1 MRRLVILII
10 ILITAVAPALAAEPS
25 QTAVHKQSEQPNM
38 AIHTYGGGELLEKV
52 FNSVSMLI
60 YGNSTTGIGK
70 FFNGIIRL
78 ALVIGGFAC
87 ICAAYSKGSLQPIIH
102 NFFFTSL
109 AIIALL
115 VPRTTVYIQD
125 HMAQTI
131 STANVSALRKV
142 ENVPFAMGMTATW
155 MSELSHL
162 LTKGLESVS
171 HGTNDSV
178 YNWTGHIYAGNDLL
192 QAKKCRISNPTL
204 EDNFREFC
212 RECAFRDI
220 GIGLYSKD
228 ELVHSKDLLKF
239 LEERTSNIRTVMYK
253 EPSGNNP
260 QDAIAGS
267 TNNRGAYIPCRQAMK
282 KMNEIFN
289 KKENGLLPIVLGE
302 TSSDLGLL
310 LGQKKL
316 GEQALQ
322 KLLKQQA
329 AIQLVKEEIPG
340 GTDSF
345 AVKRAELQQ
354 QSSQK
359 ILGALGAR
367 GVVAMRNFF
376 EATIYMVFPLM
387 IIVALL
393 SFGIKPLLSWI
404 QFGIWIN
411 MWPIFYIVVN
421 FLLTTVWNFRKKLI
435 CGSGSLDLTVFTSEG
450 LVDLYSSIEAMAAMA
465 LSLIPFLS
473 WVLLRGGV
481 SQMVHMASSMTGPAQ
496 AAAGAAA
503 SEQITGNYSYGN
515 VSHENTNAHN
525 AQTFKQSYS
534 GMLSHGSVGID
545 SGSQT
550 MTHAKDTGQLFIRQ
564 SDTYLREGISRTEAF
579 SGSLQESLTNSE
591 SAVFDASSG
600 VSSAINESSN
610 KAAGLVGAISRNM
623 QTGENFNVQDS
634 TSAQQA
640 FNAIHSTA
648 QEYSSATG
656 LSMDASIKELAS
668 AGINTGLAGK
678 IVGLKAGVEG
688 AGHRGVSDY
697 ENYSAMQKAM
707 DSNQFQEHL
716 QTVRNLSSSEVS
728 SILGSEDS
736 KYHEDFVQSLNQ
748 VESSSEQFRAAHA
761 KQTALSDLQSYSES
775 ESVTFHQNLNQ
786 QFVDFLGN
794 KFDGDTSRVSSALNT
809 PNDVIG
815 KQALIHE
822 FVDDYIPSMV
832 DSEAGFISGI
842 HHQNESSL
850 SSNVGASFEQSTSEL
865 QAQATEQIGHTFGD
879 IEKRSLKEA
888 VSSDI
893 ESDQM
898 AIFAEAENLSNS
910 TSATSR
916 DTQSQLEE
924 GLLPH
929 ARNHLASGKMVDK
942 TMDLHKKSS
951 EDFHRQSAE
960 LHKSWF
966 KDGED

>member
-1 MRRLVILII
+1 MRRLVILAF
-10 ILITAVAPALAAEPS
+10 ILITAIAPAVSAEPS
-25 QTAVHKQSEQPNM
+25 QPAIQKQAEQPNM

-78 ALVIGGFAC
+78 ALIIGGFAC

-102 NFFFTSL
+102 NFFLTSL
-109 AIIALL
+109 GVISLL
-115 VPRTTVYIQD
+115 VPRSTVYIKD
-125 HMAQTI
+125 HMAQVV
-131 STANVSALRKV
+131 STANMPALRKV
-142 ENVPFAMGMTATW
+142 ENVPFAMGMAATW
-155 MSELSHL
+155 MSELSYL

-171 HGTNDSV
+171 HGVNDSV

-228 ELVHSKDLLKF
+228 ELVHAKNLLKF

-253 EPSGNNP
+253 EPSEKNVQG
-260 QDAIAGS
+260 
-267 TNNRGAYIPCRQAMK
+267 TYIPCKQAMK
-282 KMNEIFN
+282 KMNEIFD

-316 GEQALQ
+316 GEQSLQ
-322 KLLKQQA
+322 KLLRQQA
-329 AIQLVKEEIPG
+329 AIELIKEELPG

-393 SFGIKPLLSWI
+393 SFGIKPILSWI

-421 FLLTTVWNFRKKLI
+421 FLLTTVWNFRKKLL

-515 VSHENTNAHN
+515 VSHENTNAYN

-550 MTHAKDTGQLFIRQ
+550 MTHASDTGQLFVRQ

-579 SGSLQESLTNSE
+579 SSSLQESLTNSE
-591 SAVFDASSG
+591 SAVLDASTG
-600 VSSAINESSN
+600 VSTAVNESSN
-610 KAAGLVGAISRNM
+610 RAAGLVGAISRHM
-623 QTGENFNVQDS
+623 QTGENFNIQDS
-634 TSAQQA
+634 SSAQQA
-640 FNAIHSTA
+640 FNAIYSTA
-648 QEYSSATG
+648 QEYSNATG

-668 AGINTGLAGK
+668 AGINTGLAGS
-678 IVGLKAGVEG
+678 VFGLKAGVEG

-697 ENYSAMQKAM
+697 ENYGAMQKAM

-728 SILGSEDS
+728 SILGSEDA

-748 VESSSEQFRAAHA
+748 VDSSSDQLRAAHA

-794 KFDGDTSRVSSALNT
+794 KFDGDASRISSALNS
-809 PNDVIG
+809 PNDVVS

-822 FVDDYIPSMV
+822 FVDDYLPSMV
-832 DSEAGFISGI
+832 DGEAGLISGV
-842 HHQNESSL
+842 HKQNATALNSDVGAHFDQNLSAL
-850 SSNVGASFEQSTSEL
+850 SS
-865 QAQATEQIGHTFGD
+865 QATDRIGHTFGD

-888 VSSDI
+888 VSADI
-893 ESDQM
+893 EGNQM
-898 AIFAEAENLSNS
+898 AVYAEADNLANS
-910 TSATSR
+910 TAVTSSGA
-916 DTQSQLEE
+916 QSHIDR
-924 GLLPH
+924 GLISN
-929 ARNHLASGKMVDK
+929 AQDHLASGKIVNKALDM
-942 TMDLHKKSS
+942 HKKSS
-951 EDFHRQSAE
+951 REFHRQSAE

-966 KDGED
+966 EGGEE